1 MTTRDHARPLGR
13 DRGRGLP
20 PDDGHRPGPLEP
32 RPPIGE
38 RLRTAREAKGVDL
51 LRAERETKIRRHY
64 LDALERG
71 EYAALPA
78 SVYTKGF
85 LRNYALYLGLD
96 ADDILAQWHSER
108 GEAASGPVMVG
119 PQPLEAPGRGF
130 VFTPGLVVGAV
141 LALAVVAFAVYLGL
155 QLLRFSEPP
164 TITVTDPPGALTE
177 VAEMAT
183 TYAMGGTTVKAGIVT
198 IRAPGRDDLQV
209 TAGTDGVWR
218 ATVELRRGRN
228 QFEISAVDPAT
239 GKVTEAPVTR
249 VITVP
254 TSPIVAPT
262 LAVDSPAEG
271 ATYENGAIPVSG
283 KAANATEISIGA
295 AYVGPAPGQAASASP
310 PPAPTPVTVG
320 VGDDGSFSTSLDLTA
335 GAWTLTMTAKGDEGK
350 TTILNRAV
358 TVVYKGI
365 NLVVEIKGD
374 RTWLRV
380 SIDGIISTETGVGG
394 KVYAAGKTVTFT
406 AQSVIELRTGKAS
419 TTFVTVNGTSYGAL
433 GPTANPGTWRIQQG
447 KPPSQVRGN

>member
-1 MTTRDHARPLGR
+1 MTTRDHARPLGG

-20 PDDGHRPGPLEP
+20 PDDGRRPGPVEP
-32 RPPIGE
+32 GPPIGE
-38 RLRTAREAKGVDL
+38 RLRTAREAKGIDL

-71 EYAALPA
+71 DYAALPA

-96 ADDILAQWHSER
+96 ADDILAQWHRQRDET
-108 GEAASGPVMVG
+108 GSGPVVVG
-119 PQPLEAPGRGF
+119 PRPLEAPGRRF

-141 LALAVVAFAVYLGL
+141 LALAVVVFAVYLGL

-164 TITVTDPPGALTE
+164 TIAVTDPSGALTE
-177 VAEMAT
+177 VAETAT
-183 TYAMGGTTVKAGIVT
+183 SYALRGTTVKAGIVT

-209 TAGTDGVWR
+209 TAGTDGIWR

-228 QFEISAVDPAT
+228 QFEISAMDPAT
-239 GKVTEAPVTR
+239 GKVSEESVTL
-249 VITVP
+249 VISVP
-254 TSPIVAPT
+254 SSPIVAPT
-262 LAVDSPAEG
+262 LAVESPAEG

-283 KAANATEISIGA
+283 KATDATEITIGA

-310 PPAPTPVTVG
+310 PPAPSPATVA

-335 GAWTLTMTAKGDEGK
+335 GAWTLTISAKGDQGK
-350 TTILNRAV
+350 TTILNRTV

-380 SIDGIISTETGVGG
+380 AIDGVISTETGVGG
-394 KVYAAGKTVTFT
+394 KVYAAGKTVAFT
-406 AQSVIELRTGKAS
+406 AHDVIELRTGKAN

-433 GPTANPGTWRIQQG
+433 GTTANPGTWRIEQG
-447 KPPSQVRGN
+447 KPPARVGGS